1 MPAVRVALIGDYNPK
16 GKAHQGAPRALAL
29 AGESAGVAV
38 EWEWV
43 HTLTLQ
49 NDPRL
54 QLNGFQGVWCVPG
67 SPYANTAGVIAAIRH
82 VRTTGRPFLGT
93 CGGFQHAML
102 ECAEAL
108 WGIESPAHA
117 EVDPQAVNP
126 VIAPLSCSLVE
137 KQGDVFFVA
146 GSRLAGFYGVS
157 SAVEGYHCSYGLN
170 ANYTRYLESGPL
182 RVSARDASG
191 DIRAAE
197 LDGHPFFFG
206 TLYQPE
212 RSGLDG
218 RRHPLIAAFVA
229 AASRAAT

>member
-1 MPAVRVALIGDYNPK
+1 VSAVRIALLGDYDPD
-16 GKAHQGAPRALAL
+16 GKAHQGAPKALKL

-43 HTLTLQ
+43 HTSTLQ
-49 NDPRL
+49 ADPRP
-54 QLNGFQGVWCVPG
+54 QLNAFQGVWCMPG

-93 CGGFQHAML
+93 CGGFQHALL

-108 WGIESPAHA
+108 WGVDSPAHA
-117 EVDPQAVNP
+117 EVDPHAVSP
-126 VIAPLSCSLVE
+126 VIEPLSCSLVE
-137 KQGDVFFVA
+137 EYGDVFFIA

-157 SAVEGYHCSYGLN
+157 SALEGYHCRYGLN
-170 ANYTRYLESGPL
+170 ANYARHLDSGPL
-182 RVSARDASG
+182 RVSARDAAG
-191 DIRAAE
+191 DVRAAE
-197 LDGHPFFFG
+197 LDGHPFFVG

-229 AASRAAT
+229 AVSHARA